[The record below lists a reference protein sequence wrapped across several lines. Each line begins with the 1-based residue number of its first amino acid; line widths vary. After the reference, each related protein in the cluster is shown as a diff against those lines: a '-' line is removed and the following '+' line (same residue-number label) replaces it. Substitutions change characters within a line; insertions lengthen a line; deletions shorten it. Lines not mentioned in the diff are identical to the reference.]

1 MFTATYRNL
10 SYVLLLYLSFTTF
23 LFQTASCVAVPSS
36 EDASNDNFKRADDSG
51 DVYLLGVG
59 KADVTGPVVELNLM
73 GYADLGQIG
82 TGLRQRLYSR
92 AFIVGNP
99 DEPKERF
106 VYLVLDTQSGDTAI
120 RRGILEGIAALG
132 SEYSVYTTD
141 NVAVTGTH
149 SHAGPAGWNNYL
161 MPQISA
167 LGFNQQAYQAIV
179 DGAVLS
185 VKRAHESLTKGR
197 LSVGK
202 IRIEDVNINR
212 SLYAYQANP
221 KSERDKYQDEVDKE
235 LTMLK
240 FTRDSDNKVT
250 GVLTWF
256 SVHGTSLYM
265 NNTLVAGDNKGV
277 SAYLLEQAVR
287 GTSGATDDF
296 VAGFS
301 QAAVA
306 DTTPN
311 VEGAWCEDGSG
322 QQCDFKD
329 ATCSG
334 KIETCHGRGPFWGL
348 NDGGTKSCWEIG
360 RRVFKQANNLY
371 GQMQSGD
378 GVPVTGKSVIGYHSF
393 QDFSDFTFQLPN
405 GTSAKT
411 CAAAFG
417 YSFAAGTTD
426 GPGYF
431 DFKQGDSGEPDASP
445 FWALVSKFLRDPT
458 KEQVECQS
466 PKPILIDAGEI
477 TLPYAWAPNIVDIQM
492 LRVGNFFIIVSA
504 PELTTM
510 SSRRWRKSISD
521 EIEDRGGVGSDPIVV
536 AGGPGNTYAHYCT
549 TPEEYDVQRYEGG
562 STVHG
567 RHSLDA
573 YINLTTSYLGYLLQ
587 EKGASKPPTGPSAP
601 DNRKNSISLNTGVV
615 YDNPK
620 IGTKFGDIIE
630 DVSKSK
636 FAVGDTI
643 TATFVG
649 ANPRNNLHLEDTYAA
664 VERKDGSNWVQVRTD
679 EDWDLVF
686 EWKRLDGLLGSSE
699 VSITWETGWQDA
711 KDIASGTYRLSYY
724 GDSKTPITGKI
735 NAFTGR
741 SNSPIFTHPSLS
753 DFQVIDFSMSSVDA
767 DPVLHPDE
775 LVTDDADSSI
785 GTVRFSIIDVKRVEN
800 ERLDLQHNLFLLTF
814 GDKLG
819 LAPPNDPGT
828 KVGRVLDVGTGTG
841 IWAIDYADEHPEA
854 EVIGVDLSPIQ
865 PDFNLKPGGYV
876 EIQETGGMI
885 LSDDGT
891 LTPDHALSKWC
902 NLLGEAFTKLGCT
915 SIEFGEIKAIM
926 KEVGF
931 VDVVD
936 SRFKWPTNPW
946 PRDKKYKE
954 LGSWNNYNA
963 SNALESLTMASFSR
977 AHGWSREEVITF
989 LVDVRKDLNNPSV
1002 HAYNPICSIYGQRPE
1017 A

>member
-1 MFTATYRNL
+1 MMFTATYRNL

-23 LFQTASCVAVPSS
+23 LFQTVFCLAVPSP
-36 EDASNDNFKRADDSG
+36 EDTSNDNTKRADDSG

-132 SEYSVYTTD
+132 SEYAVYTSD

-185 VKRAHESLTKGR
+185 VKRAHESLAKGR

-287 GTSGATDDF
+287 GTNGATDDF

-322 QQCDFKD
+322 KQCDFKD
-329 ATCSG
+329 ATCGG

-360 RRVFKQANNLY
+360 RRVFKQADKLY
-371 GQMQSGD
+371 SQMQGGD
-378 GVPVTGKSVIGYHSF
+378 GVAVTGKSVLGYHSF

-445 FWALVSKFLRDPT
+445 FWALVSKFLRNPT

-521 EIEDRGGVGSDPIVV
+521 EIKDRGGVGSDPIVV

-573 YINLTTSYLGYLLQ
+573 YINLTSTYLGYLLQ
-587 EKGASKPPTGPSAP
+587 EKGAAKPPAGPAAP
-601 DNRKNSISLNTGVV
+601 DNRKNSISLTTGVV

-620 IGTKFGDIIE
+620 IGTKFGDVIK

-643 TATFVG
+643 SATFVG

-664 VERKDGSNWVQVRTD
+664 VEKKDGSKWAQVRTD

-711 KDIASGTYRLSYY
+711 KDIGSGTYRLSYY
-724 GDSKTPITGKI
+724 GDSKAPITGKI
-735 NAFTGR
+735 NTFTGR
-741 SNSPIFTHPSLS
+741 SSEFTIS
-753 DFQVIDFSMSSVDA
+753 
-767 DPVLHPDE
+767 
-775 LVTDDADSSI
+775 
-785 GTVRFSIIDVKRVEN
+785 
-800 ERLDLQHNLFLLTF
+800 
-814 GDKLG
+814 
-819 LAPPNDPGT
+819 
-828 KVGRVLDVGTGTG
+828 
-841 IWAIDYADEHPEA
+841 
-854 EVIGVDLSPIQ
+854 
-865 PDFNLKPGGYV
+865 
-876 EIQETGGMI
+876 
-885 LSDDGT
+885 
-891 LTPDHALSKWC
+891 
-902 NLLGEAFTKLGCT
+902 
-915 SIEFGEIKAIM
+915 
-926 KEVGF
+926 
-931 VDVVD
+931 
-936 SRFKWPTNPW
+936 
-946 PRDKKYKE
+946 
-954 LGSWNNYNA
+954 
-963 SNALESLTMASFSR
+963 
-977 AHGWSREEVITF
+977 
-989 LVDVRKDLNNPSV
+989 
-1002 HAYNPICSIYGQRPE
+1002 
-1017 A
+1017 

>member
-1 MFTATYRNL
+1 MMFTATYRNL

-23 LFQTASCVAVPSS
+23 LFQTVSCLAVPSP
-36 EDASNDNFKRADDSG
+36 EDASNDNTKRADDSG

-132 SEYSVYTTD
+132 SEYAVYTSD

-185 VKRAHESLTKGR
+185 VKRAHESLAKGR

-277 SAYLLEQAVR
+277 SAYLLEQAIR
-287 GTSGATDDF
+287 GTNGATDDF

-322 QQCDFKD
+322 KQCDFKD
-329 ATCSG
+329 ATCGG

-360 RRVFKQANNLY
+360 RRVFKQADKLY
-371 GQMQSGD
+371 NQMQGGD
-378 GVPVTGKSVIGYHSF
+378 GVAVTGKSVLGYHSF

-445 FWALVSKFLRDPT
+445 FWALVSKFLRNPT

-521 EIEDRGGVGSDPIVV
+521 EIKDRGGVGSDPIVV

-573 YINLTTSYLGYLLQ
+573 YINLTSTYLGYLLQ
-587 EKGASKPPTGPSAP
+587 EKGASKPPAGPAAP
-601 DNRKNSISLNTGVV
+601 DNRKNSISLTTGVV

-620 IGTKFGDIIE
+620 IGTKFGDVIK

-643 TATFVG
+643 SATFVG

-664 VERKDGSNWVQVRTD
+664 VEKKDGSKWVQVRTD

-699 VSITWETGWQDA
+699 VAITWETGWQDA
-711 KDIASGTYRLSYY
+711 KDIGSGTYRLSYY
-724 GDSKTPITGKI
+724 GDSKAPITGKI
-735 NAFTGR
+735 NTFTGR
-741 SNSPIFTHPSLS
+741 SSEFTIS
-753 DFQVIDFSMSSVDA
+753 
-767 DPVLHPDE
+767 
-775 LVTDDADSSI
+775 
-785 GTVRFSIIDVKRVEN
+785 
-800 ERLDLQHNLFLLTF
+800 
-814 GDKLG
+814 
-819 LAPPNDPGT
+819 
-828 KVGRVLDVGTGTG
+828 
-841 IWAIDYADEHPEA
+841 
-854 EVIGVDLSPIQ
+854 
-865 PDFNLKPGGYV
+865 
-876 EIQETGGMI
+876 
-885 LSDDGT
+885 
-891 LTPDHALSKWC
+891 
-902 NLLGEAFTKLGCT
+902 
-915 SIEFGEIKAIM
+915 
-926 KEVGF
+926 
-931 VDVVD
+931 
-936 SRFKWPTNPW
+936 
-946 PRDKKYKE
+946 
-954 LGSWNNYNA
+954 
-963 SNALESLTMASFSR
+963 
-977 AHGWSREEVITF
+977 
-989 LVDVRKDLNNPSV
+989 
-1002 HAYNPICSIYGQRPE
+1002 
-1017 A
+1017 

>member
-23 LFQTASCVAVPSS
+23 LFQTVSCLAVPSS
-36 EDASNDNFKRADDSG
+36 EDTSNDNSKRADESG

-99 DEPKERF
+99 DEPEERF

-167 LGFNQQAYQAIV
+167 LGFNKQAYQAIV

-185 VKRAHESLTKGR
+185 VKRAHENLAKGR

-240 FTRDSDNKVT
+240 FTRDSDNKVA

-329 ATCSG
+329 ATCGG

-360 RRVFKQANNLY
+360 RRVFKQADKLY
-371 GQMQSGD
+371 GQMQDGD
-378 GVPVTGKSVIGYHSF
+378 GVPVTGKSVLGYHSF
-393 QDFSDFTFQLPN
+393 HDFSDFAFQLPN

-445 FWALVSKFLRDPT
+445 FWALVSKFLRNPT
-458 KEQVECQS
+458 KEQVACQS

-521 EIEDRGGVGSDPIVV
+521 EIEDRGGVEGDPIVV

-601 DNRKNSISLNTGVV
+601 DNRDNSISLTTGVV
-615 YDNPK
+615 WDNPK
-620 IGTKFGDIIE
+620 TGTKFGDIIE
-630 DVSKSK
+630 DVGKSK
-636 FAVGDTI
+636 YAVGDTI
-643 TATFVG
+643 SATFVG

-664 VERKDGSNWVQVRTD
+664 VEKKDGSEWVQVRTD

-686 EWKRLDGLLGSSE
+686 EWTRLDGLLGSSE
-699 VSITWETGWQDA
+699 VAITWETGWQDA
-711 KDIASGTYRLSYY
+711 KDIGAGTYRLSYY

-735 NAFTGR
+735 NAFTG
-741 SNSPIFTHPSLS
+741 SSSEFT
-753 DFQVIDFSMSSVDA
+753 IA
-767 DPVLHPDE
+767 
-775 LVTDDADSSI
+775 
-785 GTVRFSIIDVKRVEN
+785 
-800 ERLDLQHNLFLLTF
+800 
-814 GDKLG
+814 
-819 LAPPNDPGT
+819 
-828 KVGRVLDVGTGTG
+828 
-841 IWAIDYADEHPEA
+841 
-854 EVIGVDLSPIQ
+854 
-865 PDFNLKPGGYV
+865 
-876 EIQETGGMI
+876 
-885 LSDDGT
+885 
-891 LTPDHALSKWC
+891 
-902 NLLGEAFTKLGCT
+902 
-915 SIEFGEIKAIM
+915 
-926 KEVGF
+926 
-931 VDVVD
+931 
-936 SRFKWPTNPW
+936 
-946 PRDKKYKE
+946 
-954 LGSWNNYNA
+954 
-963 SNALESLTMASFSR
+963 
-977 AHGWSREEVITF
+977 
-989 LVDVRKDLNNPSV
+989 
-1002 HAYNPICSIYGQRPE
+1002 
-1017 A
+1017 

>member
-23 LFQTASCVAVPSS
+23 LFQTVSCLAVPSS
-36 EDASNDNFKRADDSG
+36 EDASNDNSKRADDSG

-99 DEPKERF
+99 DEPEERF

-167 LGFNQQAYQAIV
+167 LGFNKQAYQAIV

-185 VKRAHESLTKGR
+185 VKRAHENLAKGR

-240 FTRDSDNKVT
+240 FTRDSDNKVA

-277 SAYLLEQAVR
+277 SAYLLEQSVR
-287 GTSGATDDF
+287 GTNGATDDF

-329 ATCSG
+329 ATCGG

-360 RRVFKQANNLY
+360 RRVFKQADKLY
-371 GQMQSGD
+371 GQMQGGD
-378 GVPVTGKSVIGYHSF
+378 GVPVTGKSVLGYHSF
-393 QDFSDFTFQLPN
+393 QDFSDFAFQLPN

-411 CAAAFG
+411 CPAAFG

-445 FWALVSKFLRDPT
+445 FWALVSKFLRNPT
-458 KEQVECQS
+458 KEQVACQS

-587 EKGASKPPTGPSAP
+587 EKGASKPPAGPSAP
-601 DNRKNSISLNTGVV
+601 DNRDNSISLTTGVV
-615 YDNPK
+615 WDNPK
-620 IGTKFGDIIE
+620 IGTKFGDIIG
-630 DVSKSK
+630 DVGKSK
-636 FAVGDTI
+636 YAVGDTI

-664 VERKDGSNWVQVRTD
+664 VEKKDGSEWVQVRTD

-686 EWKRLDGLLGSSE
+686 EWTRLDGLLGSSE
-699 VSITWETGWQDA
+699 VAITWETGWQDA
-711 KDIASGTYRLSYY
+711 KDIGSGTYRLSYY

-735 NAFTGR
+735 NAFTG
-741 SNSPIFTHPSLS
+741 SSTSLEYHLPN
-753 DFQVIDFSMSSVDA
+753 DQI
-767 DPVLHPDE
+767 
-775 LVTDDADSSI
+775 
-785 GTVRFSIIDVKRVEN
+785 EN

-814 GDKLG
+814 EDKLG
-819 LAPPNDPGT
+819 LAPPNDSGA
-828 KVGRVLDVGTGTG
+828 KIAHVLDVGTGTG

-865 PDFNLKPGGYV
+865 PAFNLKPGGYV
-876 EIQETGGMI
+876 EIQETGGII
-885 LSDDGT
+885 LSEDGT
-891 LTPDHALSKWC
+891 LTPEHAVSRWC
-902 NLLGEAFTKLGCT
+902 SLLGEAFTKLGST
-915 SIEFGEIKAIM
+915 SIEFDEIKGIM
-926 KEVGF
+926 QEVGF
-931 VDVVD
+931 VDIVD
-936 SRFKWPTNPW
+936 KRFKWPTNPW

-954 LGSWNNYNA
+954 LGTWNNYNA

-1002 HAYNPICSIYGQRPE
+1002 HAYNPICSIYGKKPDT
-1017 A
+1017 

>member
-23 LFQTASCVAVPSS
+23 LFQTASCLAVPSS
-36 EDASNDNFKRADDSG
+36 EDASSNNAKRADESG

-99 DEPKERF
+99 DEPGEIF
-106 VYLVLDTQSGDTAI
+106 VYLVLDTQSGDTAV

-132 SEYSVYTTD
+132 SEYSVYTSD

-185 VKRAHESLTKGR
+185 VKRAHENLAKGR

-240 FTRDSDNKVT
+240 FTRNSDNKVT

-287 GTSGATDDF
+287 GTNGATDDF

-329 ATCSG
+329 ATCGG

-360 RRVFKQANNLY
+360 RRVFKQADKLY

-378 GVPVTGKSVIGYHSF
+378 GVPVTGKNVLGYHSF
-393 QDFSDFTFQLPN
+393 HDFSDFSFQLPN

-445 FWALVSKFLRDPT
+445 FWALVSKFLRNPT
-458 KEQVECQS
+458 KEQVACQS

-477 TLPYAWAPNIVDIQM
+477 TLPYAWVPNIVDIQM

-521 EIEDRGGVGSDPIVV
+521 EIKDRGGVEGDPIVV

-601 DNRKNSISLNTGVV
+601 DNRKNSISLTTGVV

-620 IGTKFGDIIE
+620 IGTKFGDVIK

-636 FAVGDTI
+636 FAVGDNI

-664 VERKDGSNWVQVRTD
+664 VEKKDGSKWVQVRTD

-699 VSITWETGWQDA
+699 VAITWEAGWQDA
-711 KDIASGTYRLSYY
+711 KDIGSGTSPSIKFQLDFFPRNASACWELYQPFQPA
-724 GDSKTPITGKI
+724 DSSL
-735 NAFTGR
+735 F
-741 SNSPIFTHPSLS
+741 NSPQLS
-753 DFQVIDFSMSSVDA
+753 DFQIINFSMSTVDA
-767 DPVLHPDE
+767 DPILQPDE
-775 LVTDDADSSI
+775 QIFDYAESSI
-785 GTVRFSIIDVKRVEN
+785 GTDAASSTTSISSSILNYRHENGRTYHRYKDGKYHLPNDQVEN
-800 ERLDLQHNLFLLTF
+800 ERL
-814 GDKLG
+814 G
-819 LAPPNDPGT
+819 LAPPSDPGA

-841 IWAIDYADEHPEA
+841 IWAIDYADEHSEA

-865 PDFNLKPGGYV
+865 PAFNLQPGGYAEFQ
-876 EIQETGGMI
+876 EIGGI
-885 LSDDGT
+885 IVSDDGT
-891 LTPDHALSKWC
+891 LTRDHALSKWC

-915 SIEFGEIKAIM
+915 SIVFDKIKAIM
-926 KEVGF
+926 QEVGF
-931 VDVVD
+931 DDVVD
-936 SRFKWPTNPW
+936 KRFKWPTNPW
-946 PRDKKYKE
+946 PRDKKIANFGVIHE
-954 LGSWNNYNA
+954 SSWMV
-963 SNALESLTMASFSR
+963 TR
-977 AHGWSREEVITF
+977 
-989 LVDVRKDLNNPSV
+989 
-1002 HAYNPICSIYGQRPE
+1002 
-1017 A
+1017 

>member
-1 MFTATYRNL
+1 MMFTATYRNL

-23 LFQTASCVAVPSS
+23 LFQTVSCLAVPSS
-36 EDASNDNFKRADDSG
+36 EDTSNDNTKRGDDSG

-287 GTSGATDDF
+287 GTNGATDDF

-329 ATCSG
+329 ATCGG

-360 RRVFKQANNLY
+360 RRVFKQADKLY
-371 GQMQSGD
+371 SQMQGGE
-378 GVPVTGKSVIGYHSF
+378 GVPVTGKSVLGYHSF
-393 QDFSDFTFQLPN
+393 QDFSDLTFQLPN

-458 KEQVECQS
+458 KEQVACQS

-504 PELTTM
+504 PELTTI

-521 EIEDRGGVGSDPIVV
+521 EIKDRGSVGSDPIVV

-573 YINLTTSYLGYLLQ
+573 YINLTSSYLGYLLQ
-587 EKGASKPPTGPSAP
+587 EKGASKPPTGPAAP
-601 DNRKNSISLNTGVV
+601 DNRKNSISLTTGVV

-620 IGTKFGDIIE
+620 IGTKFGDVIK

-636 FAVGDTI
+636 FTVGDTI
-643 TATFVG
+643 NATFVG

-664 VERKDGSNWVQVRTD
+664 VEKKDGSKWVQVRTD

-724 GDSKTPITGKI
+724 GDSKAPITGKI
-735 NAFTGR
+735 NAFAGR
-741 SNSPIFTHPSLS
+741 SSEFT
-753 DFQVIDFSMSSVDA
+753 IA
-767 DPVLHPDE
+767 
-775 LVTDDADSSI
+775 
-785 GTVRFSIIDVKRVEN
+785 
-800 ERLDLQHNLFLLTF
+800 
-814 GDKLG
+814 
-819 LAPPNDPGT
+819 
-828 KVGRVLDVGTGTG
+828 
-841 IWAIDYADEHPEA
+841 
-854 EVIGVDLSPIQ
+854 
-865 PDFNLKPGGYV
+865 
-876 EIQETGGMI
+876 
-885 LSDDGT
+885 
-891 LTPDHALSKWC
+891 
-902 NLLGEAFTKLGCT
+902 
-915 SIEFGEIKAIM
+915 
-926 KEVGF
+926 
-931 VDVVD
+931 
-936 SRFKWPTNPW
+936 
-946 PRDKKYKE
+946 
-954 LGSWNNYNA
+954 
-963 SNALESLTMASFSR
+963 
-977 AHGWSREEVITF
+977 
-989 LVDVRKDLNNPSV
+989 
-1002 HAYNPICSIYGQRPE
+1002 
-1017 A
+1017 